1 MSLFSAEVFA
11 WEPHRGFRAVS
22 SLDYVASPVLWYAAR
37 EAYVCP
43 TQPASGYRPAQS
55 HERNRVMSSRIEPEL
70 ADLRSRI
77 RHSAAH
83 VMADIVSRM
92 FPEAKLAIG
101 PPTDDGF
108 YYDFQVPE
116 PFTPEDLEEI
126 ERRMKEVIAEDLTFE
141 YAEYPRDQALS
152 MNEGEPF
159 KVEVIEG
166 IPEGEPISTYRHG
179 DFEDLC
185 AGPHVESTGKIP
197 VFKLLTVAG
206 AYWRGD
212 ERRPML
218 QRIYG
223 TAFESQEALDEHLE
237 RLEEAKRRDHRV
249 LGRELDLFS
258 IHDETGPG
266 LIIWHPKGSRIRG
279 IIEDFWK
286 EEHRRAG
293 YDLLYTPHIGRSKL
307 WETSG
312 HLDFYREN
320 MYAAMDMDGQEY
332 YLRPMNCPFHILY
345 YQTDLRSYRDLPMR
359 IGELG
364 SVYRYERGGVLHGL
378 LRVRGMTQDDAHI
391 FCRPDQVEQEINGVL
406 DLTFHLLRSFGFD
419 EFGLR
424 LATRPDKAVGDPDR
438 WELATD
444 SLRRTLEARGQEY
457 DVDEGGG
464 AFYGPK
470 IDVHIRDA
478 IGRLWQCTTIQFD
491 FNLPE
496 RFGLTYI
503 GDDGQEH
510 QPYMIHRALLGSLER
525 FMGVLIEH
533 YGGAF
538 PTWLAPVQ
546 AIIIPIADR
555 HHEYAADLEAQLTE
569 AGIRVHTDIRNE
581 RMNAKIREA
590 QVQKVPYMLVVG
602 DKEAASGTAAVRLRS
617 GEDLGPLPVEEVK
630 AHILEAISTKS

>member
-1 MSLFSAEVFA
+1 MTLKQ
-11 WEPHRGFRAVS
+11 
-22 SLDYVASPVLWYAAR
+22 D
-37 EAYVCP
+37 
-43 TQPASGYRPAQS
+43 
-55 HERNRVMSSRIEPEL
+55 PEL
-70 ADLRSRI
+70 AGLRERI
-77 RHSAAH
+77 RHSTSH
-83 VMADIVSRM
+83 VMADVVTKM
-92 FPEAKLAIG
+92 FPDVKLAIG

-108 YYDFQVPE
+108 YYDFLAPE
-116 PFTPEDLEEI
+116 PFSDEQLEQIED
-126 ERRMKEVIAEDLTFE
+126 RMKKVISQDLSFE
-141 YAEYPRDQALS
+141 YSEYPREKALE
-152 MNEGEPF
+152 MNAEEPM
-159 KVEVIEG
+159 KLEIIEG
-166 IPEGEPISTYRHG
+166 IPEDEAISTYRHG

-197 VFKLLTVAG
+197 AFKLLSVAG

-212 ERRPML
+212 ENRPML

-266 LIIWHPKGSRIRG
+266 LIVWHPKGSRIRS
-279 IIEDFWK
+279 IVEDFWRQ
-286 EEHRRAG
+286 EHYKAG
-293 YDLLYTPHIGRSKL
+293 YDIIYTPHIGRSTL

-312 HLDFYREN
+312 HLEFFKEN

-345 YQTDLRSYRDLPMR
+345 YGTRMRSYRDLPMR

-391 FCRPDQVEQEINGVL
+391 FCTPDQVEEEIGGVL
-406 DLTFHLLRSFGFD
+406 DLTFHLLRSFGFS
-419 EFGLR
+419 EFEIMLS
-424 LATRPDKAVGDPDR
+424 TRPEKAVGDPDR
-438 WELATD
+438 WELATE
-444 SLRRTLEARGQEY
+444 SLRRTLEGRELSFGM
-457 DVDEGGG
+457 DEGGG

-470 IDVHIRDA
+470 IDIHIKDA
-478 IGRLWQCTTIQFD
+478 IGRLWQCTTVQFD

-503 GDDGQEH
+503 GEDGKEH

-546 AIIIPIADR
+546 ALIIPIADR
-555 HHEYAADLEAQLTE
+555 HVDYAQEVRKTLAEG
-569 AGIRVHTDIRNE
+569 GIRVEVDGRNE
-581 RMNAKIREA
+581 RMNAKIRDG

-602 DKEAASGTAAVRLRS
+602 DREIEAGAVAVRLRS
-617 GEDLGPLPVEEVK
+617 GENLGAMPVSDLQERILEEV
-630 AHILEAISTKS
+630 ASKS

>member
-1 MSLFSAEVFA
+1 MPSKI
-11 WEPHRGFRAVS
+11 
-22 SLDYVASPVLWYAAR
+22 D
-37 EAYVCP
+37 
-43 TQPASGYRPAQS
+43 
-55 HERNRVMSSRIEPEL
+55 PEL
-70 ADLRSRI
+70 AELRIRI
-77 RHSAAH
+77 RHSTAH
-83 VMADIVSRM
+83 VMADIVTRM
-92 FPEAKLAIG
+92 FSEVKLAIG
-101 PPTDDGF
+101 PPIDDGF
-108 YYDFQVPE
+108 YYDFMVPE
-116 PFTPEDLEEI
+116 PFTPEDLERI
-126 ERRMKEVIAEDLTFE
+126 ERRMKEVIAEDLSFG
-141 YAEYPRDQALS
+141 YAEYPRDLALK
-152 MNEGEPF
+152 MNQDEPF
-159 KVEVIEG
+159 KTELIEE

-197 VFKLLTVAG
+197 AFKLLTVAG

-212 ERRPML
+212 ENRVML

-237 RLEEAKRRDHRV
+237 RLEEAKRRDHRL

-266 LIIWHPKGSRIRG
+266 LIIWHPKGSRVRG
-279 IIEDFWK
+279 IIEEFWK

-293 YDLLYTPHIGRSKL
+293 YDLVYTPHIGRSTL

-320 MYAAMDMDGQEY
+320 MYAAMEMDGQEY
-332 YLRPMNCPFHILY
+332 YLKPMNCPFHVMY

-391 FCRPDQVEQEINGVL
+391 FCRPDQVEEEVNGVL
-406 DLTFHLLRSFGFD
+406 DLTFFLLRSFGFE
-419 EFGLR
+419 EFEVM
-424 LATRPDKAVGDPDR
+424 LATRPESSVGEPER
-438 WELATD
+438 WELATE
-444 SLRRTLEARGQEY
+444 SLRRTLQAREQPY
-457 DVDEGGG
+457 DIDEGGG

-478 IGRLWQCTTIQFD
+478 IGRLWQCTTVQFD

-503 GDDGQEH
+503 GDDGAEH

-546 AIIIPIADR
+546 AMVIPIADR
-555 HHEYAADLEAQLTE
+555 HHEYAVELESQLTE
-569 AGIRVHTDIRNE
+569 AGIRVHTDARND

-602 DKEAASGTAAVRLRS
+602 DREAASGAAAVRLRS
-617 GEDLGPLPVEEVK
+617 GEDLGPLPVEDVK